1 MSMADAKAMDTEVS
15 WYLRLHRALLPDYN
29 RKAAAYWYTGVLL
42 GGAVL
47 VYCLHSLAARPERTW
62 IEVALGVAIA
72 MLAALFPVQIPR
84 SKNSLA
90 AGEIFIFLLL
100 LLHGPEAAALA
111 SAGEATLG
119 AWRISK
125 RWSSRIASPA
135 MAVLAMF
142 ASGSLLQALRGALD
156 SLQLTNG
163 GLLIVATMVFAL
175 CYFVCNT
182 LLITT
187 VHRLKR
193 SEPLQLKD
201 LVGVFG
207 WVGIIYTGSAAVA
220 ALLYLA
226 FRESGLGVVLA
237 VVPIIGLLM
246 MTLHYFFRQQEANE
260 AVRRTASEAAAREA
274 EAATRHMEALQHIA
288 FHDSLTGLPNR
299 HRFNE
304 CLAEAIGRSKA
315 DLARRFA
322 VLFID
327 FDRFKLINDSL
338 GHSAGDEFL
347 VQAAQR
353 IRHHVRPTD
362 VVARLGGD
370 EFGILAENLEHEN
383 LAVTLAERLM
393 RAIQNPFVVG
403 GTDVTVTASIGI
415 TFGSTGYNAPDEALR
430 DADIAMY
437 KAKENGK
444 ARYAIFDIGLHA
456 EIAQRLRLEGDLRN
470 AIANGDLSVVY
481 QPLFDLGSGGL
492 IGFEALAR
500 WHHPQF
506 GTMRPEVFIPI
517 AEESGLII
525 SLTDLML
532 QRACRQLRDWQLRH
546 PRFADLRM
554 HVNISAKDVGH
565 DALVPRV
572 TRVLRQTRLQPRHL
586 TLELTENILMEHIR
600 NSLPT
605 LAKLQALG
613 IGLSVDDF
621 GTGYSSL
628 SHLSALPIDTL
639 KVDRSFVRDLQS
651 GSKEAKV
658 VRAIVHLGMS
668 LDKAVVAE
676 GIENAAQLAQLREM
690 GCTRG
695 QGFHLGYPQ
704 EAKAVRAL
712 LARIVADSDETAV
725 EATFE
730 HTAALL

>member
-1 MSMADAKAMDTEVS
+1 MA
-15 WYLRLHRALLPDYN
+15 
-29 RKAAAYWYTGVLL
+29 
-42 GGAVL
+42 
-47 VYCLHSLAARPERTW
+47 
-62 IEVALGVAIA
+62 AIA
-72 MLAALFPVQIPR
+72 M
-84 SKNSLA
+84 
-90 AGEIFIFLLL
+90 FI
-100 LLHGPEAAALA
+100 
-111 SAGEATLG
+111 
-119 AWRISK
+119 
-125 RWSSRIASPA
+125 
-135 MAVLAMF
+135 
-142 ASGSLLQALRGALD
+142 SGSFLQALRGALE

-163 GLLIVATMVFAL
+163 GLLIAATMVFAL
-175 CYFVCNT
+175 CYFMCNT
-182 LLITT
+182 LLITA

-193 SEPLQLKD
+193 NEGLQLGD

-226 FRESGLGVVLA
+226 FRESGLGVVVA
-237 VVPIIGLLM
+237 VVPIIGLLL

-260 AVRRTASEAAAREA
+260 AVRRTASEAATREA
-274 EAATRHMEALQHIA
+274 EAAARHVQALQHIA

-299 HRFNE
+299 HHFNE
-304 CLAEAIGRSKA
+304 CLGLAIGRAKA
-315 DLARRFA
+315 DPARRFA
-322 VLFID
+322 LLFID

-353 IRHHVRPTD
+353 IQHNVRPSDT
-362 VVARLGGD
+362 VARLGGD
-370 EFGILAENLEHEN
+370 EFAILAESLEHEN
-383 LAVTLAERLM
+383 LAVALAERLM
-393 RAIQNPFVVG
+393 RALQHPFVVA
-403 GTDVTVTASIGI
+403 GTDVAVTASIGI
-415 TFGSTGYNAPDEALR
+415 TFGSTGYDAPDEALR

-437 KAKENGK
+437 KAKESGK

-456 EIAQRLRLEGDLRN
+456 EVAQRLRLEGDLRN
-470 AIANGDLSVVY
+470 AIASGELSVVY
-481 QPLFDLGSGGL
+481 QPLFDLGSGRL
-492 IGFEALAR
+492 IGFEALSR
-500 WHHPQF
+500 WKHPQF

-525 SLTDLML
+525 ALTDLVL

-546 PRFADLRM
+546 PSFADLRM
-554 HVNISAKDVGH
+554 HVNISARDVGH

-572 TRVLRQTRLQPRHL
+572 TRVLRQARLQPRHL

-613 IGLSVDDF
+613 IGLSADDF

-628 SHLSALPIDTL
+628 AHLSALPIDTL
-639 KVDRSFVRDLQS
+639 KVDRSFVRDLHS

-676 GIENAAQLAQLREM
+676 GIENATQLAQLREM

-695 QGFHLGYPQ
+695 QGFHLGHPQ
-704 EAKAVRAL
+704 EPRAIAVL
-712 LARIVADSDETAV
+712 LERIAADSTESAIDA
-725 EATFE
+725 AFE
-730 HTAALL
+730 HVAALS